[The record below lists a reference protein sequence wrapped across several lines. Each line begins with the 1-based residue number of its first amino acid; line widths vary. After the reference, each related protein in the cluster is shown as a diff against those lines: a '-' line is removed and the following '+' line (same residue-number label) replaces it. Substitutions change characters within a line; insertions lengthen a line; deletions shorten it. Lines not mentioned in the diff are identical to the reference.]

1 MNDYTLRLNK
11 EQISKS
17 NH

>member
-1 MNDYTLRLNK
+1 MNDFTLRLNK